1 VAKGTSLDR
10 ADGRAAVAAADM
22 HRCPVAENEL
32 LGRYTYTAE
41 DLLECE
47 FYLLE
52 ELDCCITVFH
62 PYRPLVQYGRPR
74 ASGRRGACHR

>member
-1 VAKGTSLDR
+1 MDISPNC
-10 ADGRAAVAAADM
+10 ADGRAAAASWM
-22 HRCPVAENEL
+22 HYSVTENEL

-62 PYRPLVQYGRPR
+62 PYRPLVQYCHLCGLRR
-74 ASGRRGACHR
+74 RIASNR